1 MPNPEITENIR
12 ALTQMQMTLHECR
25 LAHLRE
31 RARLLHEEFAKKE
44 WYLLEE
50 AFRERYAQESQLPP
64 PPTDEVPREHLSDLA
79 RLNEDLH
86 REDAVYFCRVL
97 LTYYRKQFPHALT
110 PMAFCTSREPE
121 QFPIQ
126 TNRIAYLKNVFAD
139 DAYNKFSRILPGA
152 VVSYCDDFPG
162 VCEEVTSG
170 RARYGILP
178 LENSTDGRLKS
189 FHQLMQKNDLKI
201 ILMCDVPMGESMTQF
216 ALLGRRV
223 AELDC
228 GRHRASSYF
237 EFRITLSHTRTLS
250 QILWASAY
258 YGLRLLRSSCVEAAQ
273 GVEFD
278 LIFSQETADVS
289 AFLCYLSLEHP
300 GFNPVGLYTML
311 KN

>member
-1 MPNPEITENIR
+1 MQNREISENIR
-12 ALTQMQMTLHECR
+12 AINDAQLNLHECR

-31 RARLLHEEFAKKE
+31 RARLLHEEFAHKE

-50 AFRERYAQESQLPP
+50 SFRTRYAEEVHAL
-64 PPTDEVPREHLSDLA
+64 TGRTEDVPREHLNDLS
-79 RLNEDLH
+79 RLQEDLH
-86 REDAVYFCRVL
+86 RNDAVYLCRVL
-97 LTYYRKQFPHALT
+97 LTYYRKQYPHALT

-139 DAYNKFSRILPGA
+139 DAYNKFSKILPGA

-189 FHQLMQKNDLKI
+189 FLQLMQKNDLKI

-228 GRHRASSYF
+228 GRHRASSYL
-237 EFRITLSHTRTLS
+237 EFRITLSRTQTLS

-258 YGLRLLRSSCVEAAQ
+258 YGLQLLRSSCVEVPQ

-300 GFNPVGLYTML
+300 GFNPVGLYTKL